1 MKKGMNINDSVH
13 GLVRLTAYEKKIL
26 CSPEFNRLHDVYQ
39 NSTVFMTFPANRT
52 KRFEHSI
59 GCMYLAS
66 EMFYRAV
73 LNSDDGTLDTFFSE
87 FGKEMQE
94 IQKSLVKEKIANVI
108 ESVIINQDVC
118 LCDDA
123 YVDTPDWKDLLDV
136 SVGYTD
142 GSLIPYNLKEKYRI
156 VYLILIQSLR
166 AAALLHDVG
175 HPPFSH
181 IVESAINKAKNDVS
195 DARRL
200 LSGEDFEKTF
210 NPERLKVF
218 ENALNS
224 IKPGSQLHEKMGFAI
239 SRNVLSEIVTDNRN
253 SNNKEYACTSFF
265 EQTVMLCTLKILSDE
280 GYFKYVHAVI
290 DASLD
295 CDRLDY
301 VVRDYRGSGINAG
314 DLDYKRIFNEL
325 KLFYKSEKSESGKPR
340 FCIPAKA
347 IGAVENFLKKRC
359 NLYMDVIYHHRVI
372 KTDMLLEDV
381 VYRLILKYL
390 KEKAREE
397 SSGFDRRITVATP
410 DDISGLWTPLT
421 GATRQER
428 AEKLTQWN
436 DSWLMVL
443 LRRIYYRDLFGKD
456 LSDLAEED
464 KIIYIELTEL
474 LRNVRQFNSM
484 IKRREDYNFVN
495 MGIACILKERRDL
508 MRQKLKETINRM
520 KQLRR
525 LNEKIPNT
533 LILLDSLT
541 KDENSFNILNML
553 FKNLRQNKF
562 MFDSEYV
569 KEIVRNACRKFSG
582 DAYVK
587 VVFKTLG
594 DGLSRDANKK
604 IYFYGNDATYE
615 IEEISEIKSV
625 LEKETDSIPAFYFY
639 VAPGSE
645 DKLNENKGEALLQLG
660 KEIGT
665 LLADGFDRILD
676 FLSAKRKEQIGRA
689 HV

>member
-73 LNSDDGTLDTFFSE
+73 LNSDDGTLDKFFSE

-94 IQKSLVKEKIANVI
+94 IQKSLDKEKIANVI

-123 YVDTPDWKDLLDV
+123 YVDTDDWKDLLDV

-210 NPERLKVF
+210 NPERLNVF

-325 KLFYKSEKSESGKPR
+325 KLAYVPDIDSGKPR

-359 NLYMDVIYHHRVI
+359 NLYMDVIFHHRVI

-443 LRRIYYRDLFGKD
+443 LRRIYYRDLFGKE

-569 KEIVRNACRKFSG
+569 KEIVRDACRKFSG

-676 FLSAKRKEQIGRA
+676 FLSAKRKWQTKEAG
-689 HV
+689 

>member
-73 LNSDDGTLDTFFSE
+73 PNSDDGTLDTFFSE

-142 GSLIPYNLKEKYRI
+142 GSLRPYNLKEKYRI

-210 NPERLKVF
+210 NPERLIVF

-676 FLSAKRKEQIGRA
+676 FLSAKRKRQTKEAG
-689 HV
+689 

>member
-1 MKKGMNINDSVH
+1 MKKSMNINDSVH

-94 IQKSLVKEKIANVI
+94 IQKSLDKEKIANVI

-325 KLFYKSEKSESGKPR
+325 KLIYKSEKSESGKPR

-443 LRRIYYRDLFGKD
+443 LRRIYYRDLFGKE

-569 KEIVRNACRKFSG
+569 KEIVRDACRKFSG

-676 FLSAKRKEQIGRA
+676 FLSEKRKWQTKEAG
-689 HV
+689 

>member
-1 MKKGMNINDSVH
+1 MKKSMNINDSVH

-73 LNSDDGTLDTFFSE
+73 FNSDDGTLDKFFSE

-94 IQKSLVKEKIANVI
+94 IQKSLDKEKIANVI

-123 YVDTPDWKDLLDV
+123 YLDTPDWKDLLDV

-200 LSGEDFEKTF
+200 LRGEDFEKTF
-210 NPERLKVF
+210 NPERLNVF

-325 KLFYKSEKSESGKPR
+325 KLIYKAEKSESGKPR

-397 SSGFDRRITVATP
+397 SSGFDKRITVATP

-676 FLSAKRKEQIGRA
+676 FLSAKRKRQTKEAG
-689 HV
+689 

>member
-253 SNNKEYACTSFF
+253 SNNKEYACTSVF

-676 FLSAKRKEQIGRA
+676 FLSAKRKRQTKEAG
-689 HV
+689 

>member
-1 MKKGMNINDSVH
+1 MKKSMNINDSVH

-94 IQKSLVKEKIANVI
+94 IQKSLDKEKIANVI

-123 YVDTPDWKDLLDV
+123 YLDTPDWKDLLDV

-325 KLFYKSEKSESGKPR
+325 KLIYKAEKSESGKPR

-676 FLSAKRKEQIGRA
+676 FLSAKRKRQTKEAG
-689 HV
+689 

>member
-94 IQKSLVKEKIANVI
+94 IQKSLDKEKIANVI

-218 ENALNS
+218 EYALNS

-325 KLFYKSEKSESGKPR
+325 KLIYKSEKSESGKPR

-443 LRRIYYRDLFGKD
+443 LRRIYYRDLFGKE

-569 KEIVRNACRKFSG
+569 KEIVRDACRKFSG

-676 FLSAKRKEQIGRA
+676 FLSAKRKRQTKEAG
-689 HV
+689 

>member
-26 CSPEFNRLHDVYQ
+26 CSLEFNRLHDVYQ

-73 LNSDDGTLDTFFSE
+73 LNSDDGTLDKFFSE

-94 IQKSLVKEKIANVI
+94 IQKSLDKEKIANVI

-123 YVDTPDWKDLLDV
+123 YLDTPDWKDLLDV

-200 LSGEDFEKTF
+200 LRGEDFEKTF
-210 NPERLKVF
+210 NPERLNVF

-325 KLFYKSEKSESGKPR
+325 KLIYKAEKSESGKPR

-397 SSGFDRRITVATP
+397 SSGFDKRITVATP

-676 FLSAKRKEQIGRA
+676 FLSAKRKRQTKEAG
-689 HV
+689 

>member
-94 IQKSLVKEKIANVI
+94 IQKSLDKEKIANVI

-325 KLFYKSEKSESGKPR
+325 KLIYKSEKSESGKPR

-443 LRRIYYRDLFGKD
+443 LRRIYYRDLFGKE

-569 KEIVRNACRKFSG
+569 KEIVRDACRKFSG

-676 FLSAKRKEQIGRA
+676 FLTAKRKWQTKEAG
-689 HV
+689 

>member
-73 LNSDDGTLDTFFSE
+73 LNSDDGTLDKFFSE

-94 IQKSLVKEKIANVI
+94 IQKSLDKEKIANVI

-123 YVDTPDWKDLLDV
+123 YVDTDDWKDLLDV

-210 NPERLKVF
+210 NPERLNVF

-325 KLFYKSEKSESGKPR
+325 KLAYVPDIDSGKPR

-359 NLYMDVIYHHRVI
+359 NLYMDVIFHHRVI

-569 KEIVRNACRKFSG
+569 KEIVRDACRKFSG

-676 FLSAKRKEQIGRA
+676 FLSAKRKWQTKEAG
-689 HV
+689 

>member
-73 LNSDDGTLDTFFSE
+73 LNSDDGTLDKFFSE

-94 IQKSLVKEKIANVI
+94 IQKSLDKEKIANVI

-123 YVDTPDWKDLLDV
+123 YLDTPDWKDLLDV

-200 LSGEDFEKTF
+200 LRGEDFEKTF
-210 NPERLKVF
+210 NPERLNVF

-301 VVRDYRGSGINAG
+301 VVRDYRGSGINAS

-325 KLFYKSEKSESGKPR
+325 KLIYKAEKSESGKPR

-397 SSGFDRRITVATP
+397 SSGFDKRITVATP

-676 FLSAKRKEQIGRA
+676 FLSAKRKRQTKEAG
-689 HV
+689 

>member
-73 LNSDDGTLDTFFSE
+73 LNSDDGTLDKFFSE

-94 IQKSLVKEKIANVI
+94 IQKSLDKEKIANVI
-108 ESVIINQDVC
+108 ESVNINQDVC

-123 YVDTPDWKDLLDV
+123 YLDTPDWKDLLDV

-200 LSGEDFEKTF
+200 LRGEDFEKTF
-210 NPERLKVF
+210 NPERLNVF

-325 KLFYKSEKSESGKPR
+325 KLIYKAEKSESGKPR

-397 SSGFDRRITVATP
+397 SSGFDKRITVATP

-676 FLSAKRKEQIGRA
+676 FLSAKRKRQTKEAG
-689 HV
+689 

>member
-73 LNSDDGTLDTFFSE
+73 LNSDDGTLDKFFSE
-87 FGKEMQE
+87 FGKELQE
-94 IQKSLVKEKIANVI
+94 IQKSLDKEKIANVI

-645 DKLNENKGEALLQLG
+645 DKLNENRGETLLQLG

-676 FLSAKRKEQIGRA
+676 FLSAKRKRQTKEAG
-689 HV
+689 

>member
-1 MKKGMNINDSVH
+1 MKKSMNINDSVH

-94 IQKSLVKEKIANVI
+94 IQKSLDKEKIANVI
-108 ESVIINQDVC
+108 KSVIINQDVC

-123 YVDTPDWKDLLDV
+123 YLDTPDWKDLLDV

-200 LSGEDFEKTF
+200 LRGEDFEKTF

-325 KLFYKSEKSESGKPR
+325 KLIYKAEKSESGKPR

-443 LRRIYYRDLFGKD
+443 LRRIYYRDLFGKE

-594 DGLSRDANKK
+594 DGLSSDANKK

-645 DKLNENKGEALLQLG
+645 DKLNENTGEALLQLG

-676 FLSAKRKEQIGRA
+676 FLSAKRKRQTKEAG
-689 HV
+689 

>member
-73 LNSDDGTLDTFFSE
+73 LNSDDGTLDKFFSE

-94 IQKSLVKEKIANVI
+94 IQKSLDKEKIANVI

-123 YVDTPDWKDLLDV
+123 YVDTDDWKDLLDV

-210 NPERLKVF
+210 NPERLNVF

-325 KLFYKSEKSESGKPR
+325 KLAYVPDIDSGKPR

-359 NLYMDVIYHHRVI
+359 NLYMDVIFHHRVI

-569 KEIVRNACRKFSG
+569 KEIVRDACRKFSG

-676 FLSAKRKEQIGRA
+676 FLSEKRKWQTKEAG
-689 HV
+689 

>member
-94 IQKSLVKEKIANVI
+94 IQKSLDKEKIANVI

-181 IVESAINKAKNDVS
+181 IVESAIDKAKNDVS

-200 LSGEDFEKTF
+200 LRGEEFEKTF
-210 NPERLKVF
+210 NPERLNVF

-372 KTDMLLEDV
+372 KTDMLVEDV

-443 LRRIYYRDLFGKD
+443 LRRIYYRDLFGKE

-569 KEIVRNACRKFSG
+569 KEIVRDACRKFSG

-676 FLSAKRKEQIGRA
+676 FLSEKRKWQTKEAG
-689 HV
+689 

>member
-94 IQKSLVKEKIANVI
+94 IQKSLDKEKIANVI

-569 KEIVRNACRKFSG
+569 KEIVRDACRKFSG

-676 FLSAKRKEQIGRA
+676 FLSEKRKWQTKEAG
-689 HV
+689 

>member
-73 LNSDDGTLDTFFSE
+73 LNSDDGTLDKFFSE

-94 IQKSLVKEKIANVI
+94 IQKSLDKEKIANVI
-108 ESVIINQDVC
+108 KSVNINQDVC

-123 YVDTPDWKDLLDV
+123 YLDTPDWKDLLDV

-200 LSGEDFEKTF
+200 LRGEDFEKTF
-210 NPERLKVF
+210 NPERLNVF

-239 SRNVLSEIVTDNRN
+239 SRNVLSEIVTDNKN

-325 KLFYKSEKSESGKPR
+325 KLIYKAEKSESGKPR

-397 SSGFDRRITVATP
+397 SSGFDKRITVATP

-676 FLSAKRKEQIGRA
+676 FLSAKRKRQTKEAG
-689 HV
+689 

>member
-443 LRRIYYRDLFGKD
+443 LRRIYYRDLFGKE

-569 KEIVRNACRKFSG
+569 KEIVRDACRKFSG

-594 DGLSRDANKK
+594 DGLSSDANKK

-676 FLSAKRKEQIGRA
+676 FLSEKRKWQTKEAG
-689 HV
+689 

>member
-94 IQKSLVKEKIANVI
+94 IQKSLDKEKIANVI
-108 ESVIINQDVC
+108 KSVIINQDVC

-123 YVDTPDWKDLLDV
+123 YLDTPDWKDLLDV

-325 KLFYKSEKSESGKPR
+325 KLIYKAEKSESGKPR

-397 SSGFDRRITVATP
+397 SSGFDKRITVATP

-676 FLSAKRKEQIGRA
+676 FLSAKRKRQTKEAG
-689 HV
+689 

>member
-340 FCIPAKA
+340 FCIPSKA

-676 FLSAKRKEQIGRA
+676 FLSAKRKRQTKEAG
-689 HV
+689 

>member
-94 IQKSLVKEKIANVI
+94 IQKSLDKEKIANVI

-181 IVESAINKAKNDVS
+181 IVESAIDKAKNDVS

-200 LSGEDFEKTF
+200 LRGEEFEKTF
-210 NPERLKVF
+210 NPERLNVF

-325 KLFYKSEKSESGKPR
+325 KLIYKAEKSESGKPR

-569 KEIVRNACRKFSG
+569 KEIVRDACRKFSG

-676 FLSAKRKEQIGRA
+676 FLSEKRKWQTKEAG
-689 HV
+689 

>member
-325 KLFYKSEKSESGKPR
+325 KLIYKAEKSESGKPR

-397 SSGFDRRITVATP
+397 SSGFDKRITVATP

-676 FLSAKRKEQIGRA
+676 FLSAKRKRQTKEAG
-689 HV
+689 

>member
-73 LNSDDGTLDTFFSE
+73 LNSDDGTLDKFFSE

-94 IQKSLVKEKIANVI
+94 IQKSLDKEKIANVI

-123 YVDTPDWKDLLDV
+123 YLDTPDWKDLLDV

-325 KLFYKSEKSESGKPR
+325 KLIYKAEKSESGKPR

-397 SSGFDRRITVATP
+397 SSGFDKRITVATP

-676 FLSAKRKEQIGRA
+676 FLSAKRKRQTKEAG
-689 HV
+689 

>member
-73 LNSDDGTLDTFFSE
+73 LNSDDGTLDKFFSE

-94 IQKSLVKEKIANVI
+94 IQKSLDKEKIANVI

-123 YVDTPDWKDLLDV
+123 YLDTPDWKDLLDV

-200 LSGEDFEKTF
+200 LRGEDFEKTF
-210 NPERLKVF
+210 NPERLNVF

-325 KLFYKSEKSESGKPR
+325 KLIYKAEKSESGKPR
-340 FCIPAKA
+340 FCIPAKP

-443 LRRIYYRDLFGKD
+443 LRRIYYRDLFGKE

-676 FLSAKRKEQIGRA
+676 FLSAKRKRQTKEAG
-689 HV
+689 

>member
-301 VVRDYRGSGINAG
+301 VVRDYRGSGING

-676 FLSAKRKEQIGRA
+676 FLSAKRKRQTKEAG
-689 HV
+689 

>member
-94 IQKSLVKEKIANVI
+94 IQKSLDKEKIANVI

-325 KLFYKSEKSESGKPR
+325 KLIYKSEKSESGKPR

-443 LRRIYYRDLFGKD
+443 LRRIYYRDLFGKE

-569 KEIVRNACRKFSG
+569 KEIVRDACRKFSG

-660 KEIGT
+660 KERGT

-676 FLSAKRKEQIGRA
+676 FLSAKRKWQTKEAG
-689 HV
+689 

>member
-508 MRQKLKETINRM
+508 MRHKLKETINRM

-676 FLSAKRKEQIGRA
+676 FLSAKRKRQTKEAG
-689 HV
+689 

>member
-94 IQKSLVKEKIANVI
+94 IQKSLDKEKIANVI

-200 LSGEDFEKTF
+200 LRGEDFEKTF

-325 KLFYKSEKSESGKPR
+325 KLIYKSEKSESGKPR

-443 LRRIYYRDLFGKD
+443 LRRIYYRDLFGKE

-569 KEIVRNACRKFSG
+569 KEIVRDACRKFSG

-676 FLSAKRKEQIGRA
+676 FLSEKRKWQTKEAG
-689 HV
+689 

>member
-665 LLADGFDRILD
+665 LLVDGFDRILD
-676 FLSAKRKEQIGRA
+676 FLSAKRKRQTKEAG
-689 HV
+689 

>member
-1 MKKGMNINDSVH
+1 MKKSMNINDSVH

-87 FGKEMQE
+87 LGKEMQE
-94 IQKSLVKEKIANVI
+94 IQKSLDKEKIANVI

-123 YVDTPDWKDLLDV
+123 YLDTPDWKDLLDV

-325 KLFYKSEKSESGKPR
+325 KLIYKAEKSESGKPR

-397 SSGFDRRITVATP
+397 SSGFDKRITVATP

-676 FLSAKRKEQIGRA
+676 FLSAKRKRQTKEAG
-689 HV
+689 

>member
-1 MKKGMNINDSVH
+1 MKKSMNINDSVH

-73 LNSDDGTLDTFFSE
+73 LNSDDGTLDKFFSE

-94 IQKSLVKEKIANVI
+94 IQKSLDKEKIANVI
-108 ESVIINQDVC
+108 KSVIINQDVC

-123 YVDTPDWKDLLDV
+123 YLDTPDWKDLLDV

-325 KLFYKSEKSESGKPR
+325 KLIYKAEKSESGKPR

-443 LRRIYYRDLFGKD
+443 LRRIYYRDLFGKE

-569 KEIVRNACRKFSG
+569 KEIVRDACRKFSG

-676 FLSAKRKEQIGRA
+676 FLSAKRKRQTKEAG
-689 HV
+689 

>member
-73 LNSDDGTLDTFFSE
+73 LNSDDGTLDKFFSG

-94 IQKSLVKEKIANVI
+94 IQKSLDKEKIANVI

-123 YVDTPDWKDLLDV
+123 YLDTPDWKDLLDV

-200 LSGEDFEKTF
+200 LRGEDFEKTF
-210 NPERLKVF
+210 NPERLNVF

-325 KLFYKSEKSESGKPR
+325 KLIYKAEKSESGKPR

-397 SSGFDRRITVATP
+397 SSGFDKRITVATP

-676 FLSAKRKEQIGRA
+676 FLSAKRKRQTKEAG
-689 HV
+689 

>member
-94 IQKSLVKEKIANVI
+94 IQKSLDKEKIANVI

-325 KLFYKSEKSESGKPR
+325 KLIYKSEKSESGKPR

-443 LRRIYYRDLFGKD
+443 LRRIYYRDLFGKE

-569 KEIVRNACRKFSG
+569 KEIVRDACRKFSG

-594 DGLSRDANKK
+594 DGVSRDANKK

-676 FLSAKRKEQIGRA
+676 FLSEKRKWQTKEAG
-689 HV
+689 

>member
-94 IQKSLVKEKIANVI
+94 IQKSLDKEKIANVI

-218 ENALNS
+218 EYALNS

-325 KLFYKSEKSESGKPR
+325 KLIYKSEKSESGKPR

-443 LRRIYYRDLFGKD
+443 LRRIYYRDLFGKE

-569 KEIVRNACRKFSG
+569 KEIVRDACRKFSG

-676 FLSAKRKEQIGRA
+676 FLSEKRKWQTKEAG
-689 HV
+689 

>member
-73 LNSDDGTLDTFFSE
+73 LNSDDGTLDKFFSE

-94 IQKSLVKEKIANVI
+94 IQKSLDKEKIANVI

-200 LSGEDFEKTF
+200 LSGEEFEKTF
-210 NPERLKVF
+210 NPERLRVF

-314 DLDYKRIFNEL
+314 DLDYKCIFNEL
-325 KLFYKSEKSESGKPR
+325 KLIYKAEKSESGKPR

-397 SSGFDRRITVATP
+397 SSGFDKRITVATP

-676 FLSAKRKEQIGRA
+676 FLSAKRKRQTKEAG
-689 HV
+689 

>member
-94 IQKSLVKEKIANVI
+94 IQKSLDKEKIANVI

-443 LRRIYYRDLFGKD
+443 LRRIYYRDLFGKE

-569 KEIVRNACRKFSG
+569 KEIVRDACRKFSG

-676 FLSAKRKEQIGRA
+676 FLSEKRKWQTKEAG
-689 HV
+689 

>member
-94 IQKSLVKEKIANVI
+94 IQKSLDKEKIANVI

-123 YVDTPDWKDLLDV
+123 YVDTDDWKDLLDV

-210 NPERLKVF
+210 NPERLNVF

-325 KLFYKSEKSESGKPR
+325 KLAYVPDIDSGKPR

-359 NLYMDVIYHHRVI
+359 NLYMDVIFHHRVI

-569 KEIVRNACRKFSG
+569 KEIVRDACRKFSG

-676 FLSAKRKEQIGRA
+676 FLSAKRKWQTKEAG
-689 HV
+689 